1 MLGGRPLKP
10 TLTLAANAIPN
21 KGGQGLNLQHMIEGL
36 GTHFELAL
44 FCRGESRQA
53 HSHLVPPCGL
63 SDLLGRIPMVRR
75 LRDWQTLIAERH
87 FDRYVAAHLRP
98 ARVFQGATGQCADSL
113 AKAQEYGCR
122 TALDVV
128 NTHIED
134 FTSHME
140 RECAR
145 FGVRPAIHPW
155 QKARILREY
164 KRADL
169 IRVMSRVA
177 QRTFLARGFAP
188 ERVIVA
194 TPPMNCEDFPQAQF
208 NEAKFRISFV
218 GLIEPWK
225 GFHYLIEAFN
235 DLRLPDAELVLW
247 GGPGSRPVS
256 RYLAE
261 HTKANPAIH
270 IRPVEVRALGYGEVY
285 AKSSVLVH
293 PSLSDGF
300 GYVVAEAMA
309 SGIPVIVTENTG
321 AADLV
326 VDGENGYV
334 VALRDVPALRERLLF
349 LANNPARL
357 RRMGAA
363 ARETARRLTPAA
375 FMRGYLPGLERL
387 IA

>member
-1 MLGGRPLKP
+1 MKP
-10 TLTLAANAIPN
+10 SLILAANAVPAR
-21 KGGQGLNLQHMIEGL
+21 GGQGLNLQHMIEGL
-36 GTHFELAL
+36 IGHFDLSL
-44 FCRGESRQA
+44 FCQGMSLLAPTGVVPLSR
-53 HSHLVPPCGL
+53 L
-63 SDLLGRIPMVRR
+63 SDLIGRVPMVRR
-75 LRDWQTLIAERH
+75 LRDWQALAAESH
-87 FDRYVAAHLRP
+87 FDRYVAARLGP
-98 ARVFQGATGQCADSL
+98 AQVFQGATGQCTISL
-113 AKAQEYGCR
+113 AKAKELGCR

-128 NTHIED
+128 NTHIDD
-134 FTSHME
+134 FTGHME

-164 KRADL
+164 ERADL
-169 IRVMSRVA
+169 IRVMSKVA
-177 QRTFLARGFAP
+177 QRTFVARGFDP

-208 NEAKFRISFV
+208 REAKFRISYV

-225 GFHYLIEAFN
+225 GFHYLIEAFTGLN
-235 DLRLPDAELVLW
+235 LPDAELVLW
-247 GGPGSRPVS
+247 GGAGSRPVS
-256 RYLAE
+256 QYLAE
-261 HTKANPAIH
+261 RKQANPAIQV
-270 IRPVEVRALGYGEVY
+270 RAVEVRKLGYGEVY

-326 VDGENGYV
+326 VDGQNGFV
-334 VALRDVPALRERLLF
+334 VPLRDVEGLRERLLF
-349 LANNPARL
+349 LANRPAKL
-357 RRMGAA
+357 QAMGLA
-363 ARETARRLTPAA
+363 ARATARRLTPVA
-375 FMRGYLPGLERL
+375 FMHDYVPALHRL